1 MVIFDSFVA
10 IANVESNGKIKRR
23 RAGRYKYLGVTS
35 LTSGFLLT

>member
-10 IANVESNGKIKRR
+10 IANVESDGKIKR